1 MHKHTSHSLLLKDL
15 CTERPTKTR
24 VGAPLVTRVMNFTSV
39 GRDFSSV
46 QGPTDDFLRRS
57 EIEGYQPVSR
67 IGETVINSFVE

>member
-1 MHKHTSHSLLLKDL
+1 MHKHTSHSLLLKD
-15 CTERPTKTR
+15 RARRGRQKR
-24 VGAPLVTRVMNFTSV
+24 VCAPLVARVMNFTSV